1 MELAA
6 DFTFRPLPP
15 LADPIS
21 DPFPDV
27 ANPLGPL
34 AGLVG
39 TWSGPGFN
47 NIWRPDHSSASD
59 HFLELNLTTDQLA
72 FDFIAGQI
80 PDRGLLQPDMNMF
93 GLRYL
98 QQVSDRN
105 LNAGLHIEPG
115 LWVDIPATSDPTV
128 DPTVAR
134 LASIPHGTTILAQGT
149 ATDSAGA
156 PDIPKVDIT
165 PFGVDDPTALV
176 HFVEQTLDKASKF
189 RTSGTGLHGITQKML
204 DNPNSVLT
212 DAIAGRHIAKTTT
225 LHVSTNDA
233 PVPGGGTQ
241 NTAFLKGGLRGAN
254 ARAARAT
261 ATFWLETL
269 EGDTIPNQLQYTQLV
284 LLNFAGLS
292 WPHVTVAT
300 LKRTSGTPPTATQVN
315 PPLPVSPPAA

>member
-1 MELAA
+1 MSPQVSYGAMRGQFGRGRMGGARSSPGIRTGSARRSAQGAFMELAA

-15 LADPIS
+15 LDDPIN

-47 NIWRPDHSSASD
+47 NIWRPDHSSASG
-59 HFLELNLTTDQLA
+59 HFLELNLTTDQLE

-115 LWVDIPATSDPTV
+115 LWVDIPATTDPTV
-128 DPTVAR
+128 GPTVAR

-149 ATDSAGA
+149 AADSAGG

-165 PFGVDDPTALV
+165 PFTVDHPGETIS
-176 HFVEQTLDKASKF
+176 FVEQTLDKASKF

-212 DAIAGRHIAKTTT
+212 DAISGQHIARTTT
-225 LHVSTNDA
+225 LQISTNDP
-233 PVPGGGTQ
+233 PV
-241 NTAFLKGGLRGAN
+241 
-254 ARAARAT
+254 
-261 ATFWLETL
+261 
-269 EGDTIPNQLQYTQLV
+269 
-284 LLNFAGLS
+284 
-292 WPHVTVAT
+292 
-300 LKRTSGTPPTATQVN
+300 
-315 PPLPVSPPAA
+315 